1 MMLKDRLKEL
11 DIKITELA
19 NYLSVSRPTLYKYI
33 EDYESNNLDEINK
46 KVIKLFDYI
55 SENELIGK
63 NNVINYILTN
73 LADVKELET
82 QEEKN
87 SFKEVRKYMI
97 NNPSSEKTQF
107 YELSSKKT
115 TFDIVIHYLMEVAPL
130 ISKKD
135 LNSDEKELLKP
146 YQDIIDKYINNKEED

>member
-135 LNSDEKELLKP
+135 LN
-146 YQDIIDKYINNKEED
+146 